1 MKENRSWRTPP
12 KLTWADLLLTF
23 LPAIFWLI
31 AIYSRAV
38 LITPHCAQ
46 HPESC
51 TAASLLSMD
60 RPAVGLEVPGA
71 DALSFTTQGLSGILA
86 MGIPTVLH
94 AGLLITRQV
103 SPVAALVGIATDLVI
118 FAQTAVW
125 NGLFTEIS
133 HLVTQRGRPFVY
145 SDPQRAQ
152 DFANYTSFYSGHTSF
167 AAASAIFLLLTL
179 LGRGAPKWLVG
190 LAAVSAYGLM
200 SLTGL
205 YRVLAGRHFPTD
217 VFAGALAGTAIAIWV
232 AYRHKSRDNGPALAS
247 PPS

>member
-1 MKENRSWRTPP
+1 MKENRRWRTPP
-12 KLTWADLLLTF
+12 KLTWSDLLLTL
-23 LPAIFWLI
+23 LPAVFWLL
-31 AIYSRAV
+31 AIYSRAT

-46 HPESC
+46 HPENC
-51 TAASLLSMD
+51 TTASLLSMD

-71 DALSFTTQGLSGILA
+71 DALSFTTQGLSGVLA
-86 MGIPTVLH
+86 MGVPLLWH
-94 AGLLITRQV
+94 GGLLIARQI
-103 SPVAALVGIATDLVI
+103 SPLAAAIGAGTDLII

-125 NGLFTEIS
+125 NGLLTETS
-133 HLVTQRGRPFVY
+133 HLITQRGRPFVY
-145 SDPQRAQ
+145 TDPQRAR

-179 LGRGAPKWLVG
+179 LGRGAPKWLLG
-190 LAAVSAYGLM
+190 FSAAMAYGLM

-217 VFAGALAGTAIAIWV
+217 VLAGAIAGTLVASLI
-232 AYRHKSRDNGPALAS
+232 AYRHRSKSNGPALAS